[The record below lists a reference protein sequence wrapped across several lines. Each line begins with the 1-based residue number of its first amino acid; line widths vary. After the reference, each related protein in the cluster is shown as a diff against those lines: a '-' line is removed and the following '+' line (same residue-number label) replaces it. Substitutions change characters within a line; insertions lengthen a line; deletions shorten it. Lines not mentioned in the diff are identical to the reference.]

1 MYDQL
6 MLQDCKGVMRAQVYT
21 AQSQEEQKQGKT
33 HQQLVSGVTGLG
45 DNWLCLTYM
54 CAVSH
59 AAQGRR
65 LAYAQSLQL
74 HGMCTANIMSH
85 KPPVMMHKMLWGCQQ
100 IYYL

>member
-1 MYDQL
+1 MAAQL
-6 MLQDCKGVMRAQVYT
+6 MLQDCKGVMQAQVYT
-21 AQSQEEQKQGKT
+21 AQSREEQKQGKT

-59 AAQGRR
+59 AAQGRWI
-65 LAYAQSLQL
+65 ACAQSLQL
-74 HGMCTANIMSH
+74 HGMCIANLMSPD
-85 KPPVMMHKMLWGCQQ
+85 PPMMMHKLLWGCQR